1 MGMWIGSWKDNDSG
15 DSVVDMEQVL
25 AVVKEEVSDAI
36 IVDARSS
43 GRLYGKEPEPRL
55 DACLEL
61 WTFHFNHCWT
71 RMI

>member
-43 GRLYGKEPEPRL
+43 GRLHGKEPEPRL
-55 DACLEL
+55 DVCLEL
-61 WTFHFNHCWT
+61 
-71 RMI
+71 